1 MSLFSY
7 ECQKC
12 GNTFDLLIGMTME
25 KPKME
30 CPKCQNK
37 NIVKLISA
45 PNINVKKSDSS
56 GGSCSTG
63 TCPTCIP

>member
-1 MSLFSY
+1 MALFSY

-12 GNTFDLLIGMTME
+12 GHTFDLLIGMTME

-30 CPKCQNK
+30 CPKCK
-37 NIVKLISA
+37 SKEIVKLISK
-45 PNINVKKSDSS
+45 PSIKINKSDS

-63 TCPTCIP
+63 TCPTCMP